1 MPSPI
6 ESSPLYNEDL
16 APTTAARRTW
26 GTYSFAALWVS
37 MSVNILTYMLAAS
50 LIQGGMN
57 WKQAVITVFIGNT
70 IVLIPMLLNS
80 HPGARYGIPFPVLAR
95 ASFGVL
101 GANFAAV
108 LRALVACGWFGIQ
121 TWIGGEAINTL
132 ITTLAPAWGQVAHS
146 TAICFMAFWLINLL
160 VILKGIE
167 YIRFLQGI
175 SAPILLAVGL
185 LLLAWAYKSAGGF
198 GPMLSAQ
205 SRFLSFSDFLKFLIP
220 ALNGTVGF
228 WATVSLNI
236 PDFTR
241 FAKSQRQQ
249 VIGQA
254 LALPTTM
261 TLYSLIGILVTSA
274 TVVIYGT
281 AIWDPVQ
288 LLSRFHSPV
297 AVVISLLAI
306 LLATLNVNI
315 GANVVSPANDFSN
328 LWPRK
333 ISFRTG
339 GIITCFMGI
348 ALMPWKLLSSY
359 STFIFGWLGGYAAFL
374 GPVAGIMICDY
385 FVIRRRELIVED
397 LYLYPSKRQQQRS
410 QSDAPYSNGSY
421 GDASYQGTPSGV
433 PKADTTNA
441 PLGAEGR
448 PGIYEYSR
456 GFNWLAVLALA
467 LGAGTALVGLVVPS
481 LRILY
486 SYSWFVGF
494 AVAFVAYYG
503 LMKPQVAWDARAG
516 QYYE

>member
-1 MPSPI
+1 MSTPSPIRSRI
-6 ESSPLYNEDL
+6 ESSPLYNPDL
-16 APTTAARRTW
+16 APADAHRRHW
-26 GTYSFAALWVS
+26 GTYNFAALWVS
-37 MSVNILTYMLAAS
+37 MSVNILTYMLAAG

-57 WKQAVITVFIGNT
+57 WKQAVATVFLGNT
-70 IVLIPMLLNS
+70 IVLVPMLLNS

-101 GANFAAV
+101 GANVAAV

-132 ITTLAPAWGQVAHS
+132 IATLAPTWAQLPHS
-146 TAICFMAFWLINLL
+146 TAICFVAFWLINLA

-167 YIRFLQGI
+167 YIRILQGI
-175 SAPILLAVGL
+175 SAPILLGVGIL
-185 LLLAWAYKSAGGF
+185 LLGWAYRSAGGF
-198 GPMLSAQ
+198 GPMLTAP
-205 SRFLSFSDFLKFLIP
+205 SRFTSFADFLKFLVP

-241 FAKSQRQQ
+241 FARSQRQQ
-249 VIGQA
+249 LIGQA

-297 AVVISLLAI
+297 AVVVSLLAI

-339 GIITCFMGI
+339 GVITCVMGI
-348 ALMPWKLLSSY
+348 VLMPWKLLANY
-359 STFIFGWLGGYAAFL
+359 KTFILGWLGGYAAFL

-385 FVIRRRELIVED
+385 LMVRRRFLVVDD
-397 LYLYPSKRQQQRS
+397 LYLR
-410 QSDAPYSNGSY
+410 NG
-421 GDASYQGTPSGV
+421 Q
-433 PKADTTNA
+433 
-441 PLGAEGR
+441 
-448 PGIYEYSR
+448 YEYSG
-456 GFNWLAVLALA
+456 GFNWKAVIALV
-467 LGAGTALVGLVVPS
+467 LGAGIALVGLVASS
-481 LRILY
+481 LRVLY
-486 SYSWFVGF
+486 DYSWFVGF
-494 AVAFVAYYG
+494 AVSFAAYYV
-503 LMKPQVAWDARAG
+503 LMKKQAQEPLG
-516 QYYE
+516 TGTP

>member
-1 MPSPI
+1 MTSAHTQSRSLI
-6 ESSPLYNEDL
+6 ESSPLYNPDL
-16 APTTAARRTW
+16 APASADRRHW
-26 GTYSFAALWVS
+26 GTYNYAALWVS

-57 WKQAVITVFIGNT
+57 WKQAVATVFLGNT
-70 IVLIPMLLNS
+70 IVLVPMLLNS

-101 GANFAAV
+101 GANVAAV

-121 TWIGGEAINTL
+121 TWIGGEAISTL
-132 ITTLAPAWGQVAHS
+132 IATLFPGWQQVPFN
-146 TAICFMAFWLINLL
+146 TAICFIAFWLINLA

-167 YIRFLQGI
+167 YIRHLQGI

-185 LLLAWAYKSAGGF
+185 LLLAWAYRSAGGF
-198 GPMLSAQ
+198 GPMLSAP
-205 SRFLSFSDFLKFLIP
+205 SRFASFSDFLKFLVP

-228 WATVSLNI
+228 WATISLNI

-241 FAKSQRQQ
+241 FARSQKGQM
-249 VIGQA
+249 IGQS

-288 LLSRFHSPV
+288 LLSRFHSPI

-328 LWPRK
+328 LWPRR
-333 ISFRTG
+333 ISFRAG
-339 GIITCFMGI
+339 GVITCFMGI
-348 ALMPWKLLSSY
+348 ALMPWKLLANY
-359 STFIFGWLGGYAAFL
+359 KTFILGWLGGYAAFL

-385 FVIRRRELIVED
+385 FLIRRRVLLVDD
-397 LYLYPSKRQQQRS
+397 LYLR
-410 QSDAPYSNGSY
+410 
-421 GDASYQGTPSGV
+421 
-433 PKADTTNA
+433 
-441 PLGAEGR
+441 GR
-448 PGIYEYSR
+448 TYEYSR
-456 GFNWLAVLALA
+456 GFNARALGA
-467 LGAGTALVGLVVPS
+467 LLLGAGTALVGLVVPV
-481 LRILY
+481 LRPLY
-486 SYSWFVGF
+486 DYSWFVGF
-494 AVAFVAYYG
+494 AVAFVAYYVSMTLHRG
-503 LMKPQVAWDARAG
+503 RTRA
-516 QYYE
+516 E

>member
-1 MPSPI
+1 MSTPSPSVRSRI
-6 ESSPLYNEDL
+6 ESSPLYNPDL
-16 APTTAARRTW
+16 APADAHRRHW
-26 GTYSFAALWVS
+26 GTYNFAALWVS
-37 MSVNILTYMLAAS
+37 MSVNILTYMLAAG

-57 WKQAVITVFIGNT
+57 WKQAVATVFLGNT
-70 IVLIPMLLNS
+70 IVLVPMLLNS

-101 GANFAAV
+101 GANVAAV

-132 ITTLAPAWGQVAHS
+132 IATLSPAWASVPYN
-146 TAICFMAFWLINLL
+146 TAICFIAFWLINLA

-167 YIRFLQGI
+167 YIRILQGI
-175 SAPILLAVGL
+175 SAPILLGVGI
-185 LLLAWAYKSAGGF
+185 LLLAWAYRSAGGF
-198 GPMLSAQ
+198 GPMLTAP
-205 SRFLSFSDFLKFLIP
+205 SRFTSFADFLKFLVP

-241 FAKSQRQQ
+241 FARSQRQQ
-249 VIGQA
+249 LIGQA

-339 GIITCFMGI
+339 GVITCFMGI
-348 ALMPWKLLSSY
+348 VLMPWKLLANY
-359 STFIFGWLGGYAAFL
+359 KTFILGWLGGYAAFL

-385 FVIRRRELIVED
+385 FIVRRRVLALDD
-397 LYLYPSKRQQQRS
+397 LYLRDGQ
-410 QSDAPYSNGSY
+410 
-421 GDASYQGTPSGV
+421 
-433 PKADTTNA
+433 
-441 PLGAEGR
+441 
-448 PGIYEYSR
+448 YEYSG
-456 GFNWLAVLALA
+456 GFNWNAIIALVA
-467 LGAGTALVGLVVPS
+467 GAGIALIGLLIS
-481 LRILY
+481 WLRVLY
-486 SYSWFVGF
+486 DYSWFVGF
-494 AVAFVAYYG
+494 AVSFVAYYA
-503 LMKPQVAWDARAG
+503 LMRG
-516 QYYE
+516 QGQEQFAAEVP

>member
-1 MPSPI
+1 MPQSSRI

-16 APTTAARRTW
+16 APASTERRTW

-57 WKQAVITVFIGNT
+57 WKQAVATVFIGNT

-101 GANFAAV
+101 GANVAAV
-108 LRALVACGWFGIQ
+108 LRAVVACGWFGIQ

-132 ITTLAPAWGQVAHS
+132 IATLAPGWAHFPRS
-146 TAICFMAFWLINLL
+146 TAICFLAFWLINLA
-160 VILKGIE
+160 VILKGVE
-167 YIRFLQGI
+167 YIRVLQGI

-185 LLLAWAYKSAGGF
+185 LLLAWAYHNAGGF
-198 GPMLSAQ
+198 GPMLAAP
-205 SRFLSFSDFLKFLIP
+205 SRFTNFPDFLKFLIP

-241 FAKSQRQQ
+241 FARNQREQ
-249 VIGQA
+249 VLGQA

-261 TLYSLIGILVTSA
+261 TLSAFVGIAVTSA
-274 TVVIYGT
+274 TVVIYGS
-281 AIWDPVQ
+281 AISDPVQ

-297 AVVISLLAI
+297 AVVISLIAI

-328 LWPRK
+328 LWPRG

-339 GIITCFMGI
+339 GVITCFMGI
-348 ALMPWKLLSSY
+348 ALMPWKLLSNY
-359 STFIFGWLGGYAAFL
+359 RTFILGWLGGYAAFL

-385 FVIRRRELIVED
+385 FVIRGRELQVDD
-397 LYLYPSKRQQQRS
+397 LYLR
-410 QSDAPYSNGSY
+410 G
-421 GDASYQGTPSGV
+421 
-433 PKADTTNA
+433 
-441 PLGAEGR
+441 
-448 PGIYEYSR
+448 GIYEYR
-456 GFNWLAVLALA
+456 HGFNWLALAALA
-467 LGAGTALVGLVVPS
+467 AGAGTALVGLVVPA
-481 LRILY
+481 LRPLY
-486 SYSWFVGF
+486 DYSWFVGF
-494 AVAFVAYYG
+494 AVSFVAYYG
-503 LMKPQVAWDARAG
+503 LMKLQREPGIAIEEAS
-516 QYYE
+516 

>member
-1 MPSPI
+1 MSERTNPNADVATRPASA
-6 ESSPLYNEDL
+6 SSSLWNKDL
-16 APTTAARRTW
+16 APIPRDQRTW
-26 GTYSFAALWVS
+26 GTYNYAALWVA
-37 MSVNILTYMLAAS
+37 MSVNIPTYMLASAM
-50 LIQGGMN
+50 IAGGMN
-57 WKQAVITVFIGNT
+57 WKQAIFTVFLGNI
-70 IVLIPMLLNS
+70 IVLIPMLLNA
-80 HPGARYGIPFPVLAR
+80 HAGAEYGIPFPVFAR

-101 GANFAAV
+101 GANVPAV

-132 ITTLAPAWGQVAHS
+132 ITTLAPAWGQVVHS

-185 LLLAWAYKSAGGF
+185 LLLGWAYKAAGGF
-198 GPMLSAQ
+198 GPMLSAP
-205 SRFLSFSDFLKFLIP
+205 SRFLNFSDFLKFLIP

-254 LALPTTM
+254 LGLPTTM

-339 GIITCFMGI
+339 GVISCFMGI
-348 ALMPWKLLSSY
+348 AMMPWKLMSDY
-359 STFIFGWLGGYAAFL
+359 GTFIVGWLGGYAAFL

-385 FVIRRRELIVED
+385 FVIRRRVLVVDD
-397 LYLYPSKRQQQRS
+397 LYLR
-410 QSDAPYSNGSY
+410 G
-421 GDASYQGTPSGV
+421 
-433 PKADTTNA
+433 
-441 PLGAEGR
+441 
-448 PGIYEYSR
+448 GIYEYSR
-456 GFNWLAVLALA
+456 GFNWLAVSALA
-467 LGAGTALVGLVVPS
+467 VGAATALVGLVVPP

-486 SYSWFVGF
+486 AYSWFVGF
-494 AVAFVAYYG
+494 
-503 LMKPQVAWDARAG
+503 
-516 QYYE
+516 E